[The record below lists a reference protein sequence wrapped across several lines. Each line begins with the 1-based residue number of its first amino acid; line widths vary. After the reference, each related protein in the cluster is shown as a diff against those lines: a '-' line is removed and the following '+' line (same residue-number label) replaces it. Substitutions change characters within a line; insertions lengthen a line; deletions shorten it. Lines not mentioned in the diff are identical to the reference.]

1 MADLARGDVWLV
13 ELDPTRGHEQAGR
26 RPALIVSVDTYNQGP
41 SGLVIVLPLTSRL
54 RDIPLHVRV
63 VPPEGGLTVTSV
75 ILCDQVRTITRA
87 RLVQRWGTIEAQT
100 MRAVEERLRAVLG
113 L

>member
-1 MADLARGDVWLV
+1 MTDPARGEVWLV

-54 RDIPLHVRV
+54 RNIPLHVRV
-63 VPPEGGLTVTSV
+63 APPEGGLTVISA
-75 ILCDQVRTITRA
+75 ILCDQVRAITRV
-87 RLVQRWGTIEAQT
+87 RLVQRWGTVEAQT
-100 MRAVEERLRAVLG
+100 MQAVEERLRAVLG